1 MRRVQWAILPVAL
14 LVSLIL
20 PSVTEPIEFIFSS
33 SHRGLNVKLTPVRSI
48 GRRTG
53 VAALCFDSTPVT
65 EGQTTIAVSQ
75 GLRCFLFRSN
85 ETPIVWLDSY
95 RLKSIR
101 VYESATPSIVLEL
114 EEGGQGEAYALSG
127 LTPGSEVYV
136 LLRRNGVATFEY
148 LFRVVESEALIE
160 IYGSAKGAT
169 KVTAFA
175 YAAAED
181 FNASHPPPASLYVTE
196 SEVVDGRFLLR
207 IEKGG
212 APFTRQ
218 GRPLIEVNS
227 TLVLHTECSYGVI
240 DLTDYLASDR
250 GVRLTVNLDCKESSE
265 TRTP

>member
-1 MRRVQWAILPVAL
+1 MRRVQWAILPVAI

-20 PSVTEPIEFIFSS
+20 PSVTEPIEFISS

-53 VAALCFDSTPVT
+53 VAALCIDGIPVT
-65 EGQTTIAVSQ
+65 EGQTTIAISQ

-85 ETPIVWLDSY
+85 ETPLVWLDSY
-95 RLKSIR
+95 RLKSTK
-101 VYESATPSIVLEL
+101 VYGGASPSIVLEL

-127 LTPGSEVYV
+127 LTPGSEVYA
-136 LLRRNGVATFEY
+136 LLRRNGVAIFEY
-148 LFRVVESEALIE
+148 LFRVVENEALIE
-160 IYGSAKGAT
+160 VYGSAEGAV

-181 FNASHPPPASLYVTE
+181 FNASQPPPASLYVTE

-207 IEKGG
+207 IEKKG

-227 TLVLHTECSYGVI
+227 TLVLYTECSYSVI

-250 GVRLTVNLDCKESSE
+250 GVRLTANLDCKKSSE